1 MTNVRVASSARPAG
15 LPPILVAASFG
26 FTIVQLDVTIVNVA
40 LDAIGR
46 EFGAPTASLQWVV
59 DAYTLL
65 LAALLLSAGATGSD
79 RDGLSWPGWCCSRR
93 RRRPAAW
100 RRTRRS

>member
-1 MTNVRVASSARPAG
+1 MPAG
-15 LPPILVAASFG
+15 LPLILAAASFG

-65 LAALLLSAGATGSD
+65 LAALLLSAGALGD
-79 RDGLSWPGWCCSRR
+79 RFRAPAGLPDRPGAVRPLVGRLRPWPTTPCN
-93 RRRPAAW
+93 
-100 RRTRRS
+100 